1 MHTKHTRTH
10 TFIHTRNTL
19 QHCQRP
25 PRRLY
30 GSPRQVWAAAS
41 GLEGCVCTPEAG
53 GQRFA
58 GHGRPGQRIL
68 PAGIKFC
75 VCVCVLCV
83 CRCVLCVCVC
93 VCERVEPL
101 ALYVYF
107 AATRRALTVM
117 QPCASGQKK
126 AVVGRRLIPM

>member
-1 MHTKHTRTH
+1 VSARLKQGAKD
-10 TFIHTRNTL
+10 L
-19 QHCQRP
+19 QATADQDNEF
-25 PRRLY
+25 Y
-30 GSPRQVWAAAS
+30 QQVSSFACA
-41 GLEGCVCTPEAG
+41 CVCCA
-53 GQRFA
+53 
-58 GHGRPGQRIL
+58 
-68 PAGIKFC
+68 C
-75 VCVCVLCV
+75 VGVCCA
-83 CRCVLCVCVC
+83 CVC